1 MQQIEIYN
9 LTGTA
14 GQLSLN
20 VPHLRFTQG
29 QTTCVIGK
37 SGSGKS
43 LFASALSGLPMEGLN
58 VAGEVKLNG
67 HSHALP
73 LWKDHVFV
81 LPQEPAVSLDPTMPV
96 GKQLAEVYRWRRD
109 PKCAWKTPAAVGAD
123 VGLTQDDLTKLPEQ
137 LSGGMQ
143 QRVMIAMALA
153 ADASFVVAD
162 EPTKGLD
169 SDSKARVMRLF
180 KMIQASGRGLIIIT
194 HDLEVP
200 EALADDVVVFD
211 QGKVIEQGTVDEVIG
226 SPQSEATTTL
236 IESAP
241 KHWPYVS
248 SVKNPAS
255 NEVLHLN
262 DVAFGYNS
270 KIPVITSADIAL
282 YGGEV
287 IGLLGPSGVGKSTLA
302 DICLGLCQPTQ
313 GEVHWFGDALTKAVV
328 KKQRTKFQKLFQN
341 PVTSFPPNL
350 ILADVFE
357 KLTPDNG
364 KSLFSRSDLM
374 TRLSLDDALLK
385 RRPDQVS
392 GGELQRLAI
401 VRMMLSQPR
410 FLVCDEPSSR
420 LDMSIQKLAI
430 DIIIDYAKET
440 SAAVLLIS
448 HDRTVLKKRA
458 DRIFY
463 LNGEGVLKRLG
474 QENVNV

>member
-1 MQQIEIYN
+1 MHQIEIHN

-29 QTTCVIGK
+29 QTTCVIGR

-58 VAGEVKLNG
+58 VAGEVTLDG
-67 HSHALP
+67 HTHVSA

-96 GKQLAEVYRWRRD
+96 GKQLAEVFRWRRD
-109 PKCAWKTPAAVGAD
+109 PNCAWKTPAALGAD

-143 QRVMIAMALA
+143 QRAMIAMALA

-169 SDSKARVMRLF
+169 SESKARVMRLF

-194 HDLEVP
+194 HDLDVAQ
-200 EALADDVVVFD
+200 ALADDVVVFD
-211 QGKVIEQGTVDEVIG
+211 QGAVVEQGTVDEVIG
-226 SPQSEATTTL
+226 TPKSEATRIL
-236 IESAP
+236 IQSAP
-241 KHWPYVS
+241 KNWPAPSEVACS
-248 SVKNPAS
+248 TS
-255 NEVLHLN
+255 NEVLSLK
-262 DVAFGYNS
+262 DVSFGYIQN
-270 KIPVITSADIAL
+270 KPVIAQGDITFHA
-282 YGGEV
+282 GEI

-302 DICLGLCQPTQ
+302 DICLGLRKPTQ
-313 GEVHWFGDALTKAVV
+313 GDVRWFGDVLTPTVI
-328 KKQRTKFQKLFQN
+328 KKQRTQFQKLFQN

-350 ILADVFE
+350 VLADVFG

-364 KSLFSRSDLM
+364 DGLFSRSDLM
-374 TRLSLDDALLK
+374 ARLSLDDALLK

-401 VRMMLSQPR
+401 VRVMLSQPR

-420 LDMSIQKLAI
+420 LDMSIQRLAI
-430 DIIIDYAKET
+430 DVITDYAKEA

-448 HDRTVLKKRA
+448 HDRTVLEKRV
-458 DRIFY
+458 DRIFQ
-463 LNGEGVLKRLG
+463 LNDEGVLKRL
-474 QENVNV
+474 N